1 MKKLIAAILI
11 IALLA
16 NGLLV
21 GCGGILTGS
30 GNLKT
35 EEYSFSDFNK
45 VEISSAFNFEISK
58 SSSYSVS
65 VTADDNIIEKVRVTK
80 EGDILKI
87 GLQPFIRLG
96 SVTLRANVV
105 MPQLHGLD
113 VSGASRGTVSEFS
126 SIEDIDIKVSG
137 ASRVTGDITGGDAE
151 FDISGASSIQLEGS
165 ATNIVADVSG
175 ASSFDLSSFKV
186 NNANIDISGASTG
199 TVNLSG
205 RLDADLS
212 GASKLSYIGEPT
224 MGNVNTSGAS
234 TLSKK

>member
-1 MKKLIAAILI
+1 VNKLIVAILI
-11 IALLA
+11 VVFLA

-35 EEYSFSDFNK
+35 EDYTFSDFKK
-45 VEISSAFNFEISK
+45 VEISSAFEFEISK

-65 VTADDNIIEKVRVTK
+65 VTADDNIIEKVQVTK
-80 EGDILKI
+80 EGDTLKI
-87 GLQPFIRLG
+87 GLKPFIRLG
-96 SVTLRANVV
+96 SVTLRANVD

-113 VSGASRGTVSEFS
+113 ISGASRGTVSEFS
-126 SIEDIDIKVSG
+126 SIEDIDITVSG

-151 FDISGASSIQLEGS
+151 FDISGASTIQLEGS

-175 ASSFDLSSFKV
+175 ASSFDLGGFRV

-205 RLDADLS
+205 RLDADVS
-212 GASKLSYIGEPT
+212 GASRLSY
-224 MGNVNTSGAS
+224 MGNISTSGAS